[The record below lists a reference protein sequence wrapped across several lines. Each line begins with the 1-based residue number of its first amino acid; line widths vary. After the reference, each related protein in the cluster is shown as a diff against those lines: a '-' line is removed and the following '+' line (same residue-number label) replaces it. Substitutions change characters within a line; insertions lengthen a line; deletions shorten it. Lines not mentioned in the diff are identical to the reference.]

1 MSIIIINANTI
12 FLNMC
17 EYYFAVLIMNG
28 KLIDLEGDK
37 IRIVDPVGY
46 VRHTD
51 DEVNLC
57 HQLNTA

>member
-1 MSIIIINANTI
+1 
-12 FLNMC
+12 MC

-28 KLIDLEGDK
+28 KRIDLEGQQNQDCY
-37 IRIVDPVGY
+37 PVGY

-57 HQLNTA
+57 HQLNTV